1 MALKQWSTPDGQIF
15 FPAGDVVKQLPPGY
29 YSIDQDMSG
38 LFFKKMPLK
47 TEKLLD
53 FPDSASHRVL
63 EEIEKFW
70 TLEESF
76 REANIPYKRGML
88 LYGPPGG
95 GKTCTMR
102 LVIEQLIKEHEGI
115 VADFNGTHLFREG
128 YNILRTIHP
137 KMPLI
142 ILMEDVDAIL
152 SRYNESEVLNL
163 LDGMYG
169 VDRILWLA
177 TTNYPE
183 RLGSRI
189 MNRPSR
195 FDKKIFIGMPSAE
208 AREMFVRSKIPNDKD
223 AIIERWVK
231 DTKGLSIAHIN
242 ELFVV
247 NRILGEEYETA
258 VATLRKMHKS
268 PTSSSFDPYRVE
280 KTPKLD
286 YVEQYEEAGVELA
299 RMHESKERYYKAIS
313 EGRIYKEW
321 RKGGGGKVLTED
333 AIVPGRRTGRK
344 PRALTPDEIAAQIS
358 DDISANNGLTF

>member
-1 MALKQWSTPDGQIF
+1 MAFKQWSTPDGERY

-29 YSIDQDMSG
+29 YGIETSMSG
-38 LFFKKMPLK
+38 LYFKQMPLK
-47 TEKLLD
+47 TEALLD

-76 REANIPYKRGML
+76 REANIPYKRGLL

-102 LVIEQLIKEHEGI
+102 LVIEKLIKDHKGL
-115 VADFNGTHLFREG
+115 VTDFCGVHLFKEG
-128 YNILRTIHP
+128 YGILRDIHP
-137 KMPLI
+137 KMPLV

-152 SRYNESEVLNL
+152 GRYNESEVLNL

-208 AREMFVRSKIPNDKD
+208 AREMFVRSKIPNDDD
-223 AIIERWVK
+223 AIVERWVK

-247 NRILGEEYETA
+247 NRILGEEYEEA
-258 VATLRKMHKS
+258 VTTLRKMHKS
-268 PTSSSFDPYRVE
+268 PDSSSFDPYRVVKSAKYE
-280 KTPKLD
+280 D
-286 YVEQYEEAGVELA
+286 VEALKKMQ
-299 RMHESKERYYKAIS
+299 ESKDAHHKAIS
-313 EGRIYKEW
+313 EGRVYKEW
-321 RKGGGGKVLTED
+321 RKKGGNVISED
-333 AIVPGRRTGRK
+333 TVVPGRRAGKKVRT
-344 PRALTPDEIAAQIS
+344 LTPEEIAAKITE
-358 DDISANNGLTF
+358 DIDANNGLSL